1 MYEGLGCVL
10 DSEFGWRPRDIFG
23 SLVKFR
29 VQEVALR
36 TWRRVGHTLS
46 RMFTR
51 PPSGKGRS
59 MLTSCAGSAPGG
71 FLA

>member
-1 MYEGLGCVL
+1 MRAWGVVL
-10 DSEFGWRPRDIFG
+10 DSEFGWRLRDIFG

-46 RMFTR
+46 SGA
-51 PPSGKGRS
+51 PSFPDPVGQS
-59 MLTSCAGSAPGG
+59 MPDSKLVDA
-71 FLA
+71 